1 MLQHIGDK
9 YTADQSDELFRGI
22 EVDQDGKF
30 DYRKMMNFTRHVK
43 SSQIFVIQKEI

>member
-30 DYRKMMNFTRHVK
+30 DYRKMAYIMKYGNPDTY
-43 SSQIFVIQKEI
+43 